1 MLQPR
6 SDAWGWLPRVV
17 FTTTGGFEMR
27 IVIADRYGPAMR
39 PLQSYLRSHGH
50 DVELAADGLACLFS
64 LREVV
69 PDVMVI
75 GIELDG
81 MASEQ
86 VLTTMEQTPRL
97 RNVPVLLMVSPE
109 SDTDLRRHP
118 MVVSSAR
125 PSTRFD
131 DLTRQLSFLN
141 ILNGAG
147 IRMKGKR
154 PMRCV
159 SSSAVTVEDKIGAS

>member
-1 MLQPR
+1 
-6 SDAWGWLPRVV
+6 
-17 FTTTGGFEMR
+17 MR
-27 IVIADRYGPAMR
+27 IVIADKNGPAMR

-64 LREVV
+64 LREMV

-81 MASEQ
+81 MASED

-118 MVVSSAR
+118 MVVSAAR

-131 DLTRQLSFLN
+131 DLARQLSFLN
-141 ILNGAG
+141 ILNDTG

-154 PMRCV
+154 PMQFA
-159 SSSAVTVEDKIGAS
+159 SSSVMRMENKVGTA

>member
-1 MLQPR
+1 
-6 SDAWGWLPRVV
+6 
-17 FTTTGGFEMR
+17 MR
-27 IVIADRYGPAMR
+27 IVIADKNVPAMR
-39 PLQSYLRSHGH
+39 PLQSYLRSQGH
-50 DVELAADGLACLFS
+50 HVELAGDGFACLFS
-64 LREVV
+64 LREIP

-81 MASEQ
+81 IASDE
-86 VLTTMEQTPRL
+86 VLSTMEQTPRL

-118 MVVSSAR
+118 MVVSAAR

-131 DLTRQLSFLN
+131 DLARQLSFLN
-141 ILNGAG
+141 ILNDAG

-154 PMRCV
+154 PMQFTRIATAPLENKV
-159 SSSAVTVEDKIGAS
+159 GTA

>member
-1 MLQPR
+1 
-6 SDAWGWLPRVV
+6 
-17 FTTTGGFEMR
+17 
-27 IVIADRYGPAMR
+27 
-39 PLQSYLRSHGH
+39 
-50 DVELAADGLACLFS
+50 VELAADGLACLFS

-159 SSSAVTVEDKIGAS
+159 SSSAVTVEDKIGTS